1 MLYGCLLQHT
11 AIWQANSV
19 HRIFLALRSFVW
31 SYLLLDPSLL
41 VSLAENLMEIV
52 GAVHP
57 DAGQGLQRAVQGAG
71 AMGKALEA
79 ITNLAREMHRDSL
92 VPGECLE

>member
-1 MLYGCLLQHT
+1 
-11 AIWQANSV
+11 
-19 HRIFLALRSFVW
+19 
-31 SYLLLDPSLL
+31 
-41 VSLAENLMEIV
+41 MEIV

-57 DAGQGLQRAVQGAG
+57 DAGQGLQRAVSGAG
-71 AMGKALEA
+71 ALGKALEA